1 MDCENIDSV
10 AWEEGKQRSI
20 CVLENECLI
29 PFERQITNT

>member
-20 CVLENECLI
+20 SVLENERLI
-29 PFERQITNT
+29 PFERHITNT